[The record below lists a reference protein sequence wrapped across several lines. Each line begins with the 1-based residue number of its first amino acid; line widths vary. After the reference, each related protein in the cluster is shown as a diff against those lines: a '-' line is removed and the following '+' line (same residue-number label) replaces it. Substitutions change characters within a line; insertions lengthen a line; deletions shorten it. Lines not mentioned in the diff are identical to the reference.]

1 MIVAGLD
8 VGEKRIGIA
17 ICDTEI
23 GAVHPIATATRHSIR
38 QDLDI
43 LRRELESRA
52 VEKIVVGLPLNMDG
66 TEGPAAR
73 RMRSFASEVERVLGI
88 PVECC
93 DERLTS
99 FEARERIRGLPG
111 ARSRRQQAVDALAAM
126 LILENWLEKNPHLRR

>member
-1 MIVAGLD
+1 LD
-8 VGEKRIGIA
+8 VSKKRIGIA

-38 QDLDI
+38 QDLDV
-43 LRRELESRA
+43 LRRELESRS

-73 RMRSFASEVERVLGI
+73 RMRTFASEAESALGI
-88 PVECC
+88 PVEFC

-99 FEARERIRGLPG
+99 FEARERIRGLPV
-111 ARSRRQQAVDALAAM
+111 ARSQRRPTVDALAAM
-126 LILENWLEKNPHLRR
+126 LILENWLEKNRPLRR